1 MVDISFGAFVCLVN
15 NIKFENIIL
24 WICLINSYLIE
35 GVCF

>member
-1 MVDISFGAFVCLVN
+1 MVDITFGAFVCLIN